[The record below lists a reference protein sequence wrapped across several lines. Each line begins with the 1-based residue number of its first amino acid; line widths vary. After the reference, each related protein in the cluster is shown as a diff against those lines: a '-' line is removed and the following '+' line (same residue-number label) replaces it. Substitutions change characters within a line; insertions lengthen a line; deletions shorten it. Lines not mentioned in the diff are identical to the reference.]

1 MSNNDILR
9 IIRYTFDFS
18 DFQMI
23 EIFKEGGL
31 SVDRSQVSDWL
42 KRDDDEDFIT
52 IYDKELAAFLN
63 GFIVLKRGK
72 KDDIVP
78 VIEKNLNNNQIL
90 RKLKIAL
97 SLQDEDMLDMLANAQ
112 FKFSKH
118 ELSALFRKP
127 GQPQYRDCKDQVL
140 RNFLRGMQ
148 LTYRP
153 D

>member
-1 MSNNDILR
+1 MNNNDILR

-23 EIFKEGGL
+23 AIFKDGGL
-31 SVDRSQVSDWL
+31 TVDRSQVSDWL
-42 KRDDDEDFIT
+42 KRDDDENFIP
-52 IYDKELAAFLN
+52 IYDKDLAAFLS
-63 GFIVLKRGK
+63 GFIVMKRGK
-72 KDDIVP
+72 KDDAIPVP
-78 VIEKNLNNNQIL
+78 EKSLNNNQIL
-90 RKLKIAL
+90 RKIKIAL
-97 SLQDEDMLDMLANAQ
+97 SLQDDDMLNMLGKAQ
-112 FKFSKH
+112 FRFSKH

-127 GQPQYRDCKDQVL
+127 EQPQYRDCKDQVL